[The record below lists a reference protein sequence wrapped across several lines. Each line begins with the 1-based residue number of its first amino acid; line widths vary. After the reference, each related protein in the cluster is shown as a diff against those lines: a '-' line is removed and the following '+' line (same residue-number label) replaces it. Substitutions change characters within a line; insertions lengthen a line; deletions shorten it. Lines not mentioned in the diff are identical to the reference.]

1 LYGADLR
8 GTAFSAKT
16 ESRFLGGLGLTQNT
30 MNVTEVDVFSIP
42 DDKFAARAK
51 WKIKQDK

>member
-8 GTAFSAKT
+8 GIAFSAKT
-16 ESRFLGGLGLTQNT
+16 ASRFLGGLGLKKNT
-30 MNVTEVDVFSIP
+30 MNVTEVDVFSIR
-42 DDKFAARAK
+42 DDEFAAQVK

>member
-8 GTAFSAKT
+8 GIAFSAKT
-16 ESRFLGGLGLTQNT
+16 ESRFLGGLGLKQNT

-42 DDKFAARAK
+42 DDEFAAPVK